1 MFRGLLNS
9 IEMLDSCCDIEHRT
23 LVGPSF
29 RMDSKEHDMSYRK
42 LMKQIGTAF
51 CTAFCIASSFLKF
64 AIVEFIVELL
74 VEFLVPG
81 PGVFAFL
88 AGGSASDL

>member
-1 MFRGLLNS
+1 
-9 IEMLDSCCDIEHRT
+9 MLDSCCDIEHRT

-64 AIVEFIVELL
+64 AIVELL
-74 VEFLVPG
+74 VEFLAPG